1 VKKFPFLFMS
11 DTSHS
16 AEISRAVKSGLV
28 RKIGPKLY
36 TSNLKDAPEQ
46 IVRQNIWQILSLL
59 IPGTVVSHRSAIENK
74 ISPAGC
80 IYVTG
85 EYRRTI
91 DLPGLKI
98 FVQKGPGPLEEWDS
112 PILNLYVAC
121 RERAYLENLLPT
133 KDSGR
138 ELKVLSRR
146 EIEERLAVILGS
158 NGEAEL
164 NRLRDRAREVSKLL
178 GLESVFT
185 KLNELIGA
193 IQGTKKANLS
203 SLLSKAHSIGEGYDP
218 KAVERFAALRAAIAD
233 APFPTRKAPAV
244 GDEFYTTAFFDAYF
258 SNFIEGTEFLV
269 EEAYEIIDSGIVPP
283 TRPEDGHDI
292 LGTYR
297 IVGSIDE
304 MTNIPDSFEDF
315 EDLLISRH
323 AVILEGRPDKRPGQY
338 KLRPNIA
345 GLTRF
350 VEPALVRGTLRQGF
364 ELYRGLVNPF
374 ARALAMMFFVLEVH
388 PFDDGNGRI
397 ARAMMNAEL
406 VASGQVRI
414 IIPSVFRNEYLS
426 GLKRMTNER
435 DPVVFVKQMQYVQD
449 FISRIDFSNKDDAIE
464 KLRGCNAFAA
474 PADNIR
480 LKMPAS

>member
-1 VKKFPFLFMS
+1 MKKFPLLFIS
-11 DTSHS
+11 DTTRS

-36 TSNLKDAPEQ
+36 TSNLKDSPAQ
-46 IVRQNIWQILSLL
+46 IVRQNVWQILSLL

-98 FVQKGPGPLEEWDS
+98 IVQKGSGPLDGWDS

-121 RERAYLENLLPT
+121 RERAYLGNLSPS
-133 KDSGR
+133 KARGH
-138 ELKVLSRR
+138 ELKTLARH

-158 NGEAEL
+158 NGEQEI
-164 NRLRDRAREVSKLL
+164 NRLRDRAREVAGLL
-178 GLESVFT
+178 NLESEFL

-193 IQGTKKANLS
+193 VQGTKEANLTS
-203 SLLSKAHSIGEGYDP
+203 PLSKAHSIGEGYDP

-233 APFPTRKAPAV
+233 AAFPVRNAPDA
-244 GDEFYTTAFFDAYF
+244 GEEFYTVAFFDAYF
-258 SNFIEGTEFLV
+258 SNFIEGTEFEV
-269 EEAYEIIDSGIVPP
+269 EEAYEIVDSGIVPLA
-283 TRPEDGHDI
+283 RPEDGHDI

-297 IVGSIDE
+297 IVGSLDE
-304 MTNIPDSFEDF
+304 MTKTPSDFEEF
-315 EDLLISRH
+315 EDLLTSRH

-338 KLRPNIA
+338 KRRPNIA

-350 VEPALVRGTLRQGF
+350 VDPALVRGTLRQGF
-364 ELYRGLVNPF
+364 ELYRGLAHPF

-406 VASGQVRI
+406 VANGQVRI
-414 IIPSVFRNEYLS
+414 IVPSVFRNEYLS
-426 GLKRMTNER
+426 GLKRMTNEC
-435 DPVVFVKQMQYVQD
+435 DPVAFIRQMQHVQD
-449 FISRIDFSNKDDAIE
+449 FVSRIDFSNKDSTIE

-480 LKMPAS
+480 LRMP

>member
-1 VKKFPFLFMS
+1 MKKFPFLFIS
-11 DTSHS
+11 DTSQS

-36 TSNLKDAPEQ
+36 TSNLKDSPEQ
-46 IVRQNIWQILSLL
+46 IVRQNVWQILSLL
-59 IPGTVVSHRSAIENK
+59 IPGAVVSHRSAIENK

-98 FVQKGPGPLEEWDS
+98 FVQKGHGALEGWDS

-121 RERAYLENLLPT
+121 RERAYLENLLPS

-138 ELKVLSRR
+138 ELKVLSRH

-158 NGEAEL
+158 NGEQEL
-164 NRLRDRAREVSKLL
+164 NRLRDRAREVANLL
-178 GLESVFT
+178 ELESVFT

-193 IQGTKKANLS
+193 VLGTKEANLS
-203 SLLSKAHSIGEGYDP
+203 SPLSKAHSIGEGYEP

-233 APFPTRKAPAV
+233 APFPVRNSSES
-244 GDEFYTTAFFDAYF
+244 GEEFYTTAFFDAYF

-292 LGTYR
+292 LGAYR

-304 MTNIPDSFEDF
+304 MTKIPSTFEEF

-350 VEPALVRGTLRQGF
+350 VDPDLVRGTLRQGF
-364 ELYRGLVNPF
+364 ELYRGLVHPF

-414 IIPSVFRNEYLS
+414 IVPSVFRTEYLS
-426 GLKRMTNER
+426 GLKRMTNEC
-435 DPVVFVKQMQYVQD
+435 DPVAFIKQMQHVQD
-449 FISRIDFSNKDDAIE
+449 FTSRIDFSNKDSAIE
-464 KLRGCNAFAA
+464 KLRGCNAFAT

-480 LKMPAS
+480 LRMP